1 MNSREAAYRI
11 IEEVE
16 VHDAY
21 LNLTLPRYLN
31 QFTEQDARFITE
43 LVSGVYRNRSFLDF
57 AIATEAKRDLEKV
70 DPPLRDI
77 LRIGA
82 YQVLFMRTENYAA
95 VSETVN
101 LVSLTRLASARGF
114 VNATLRKLCEHDLK
128 HYQELIEVSSDNV
141 WEKLAL
147 LYSHPLWIVKAAAEA
162 LFSNQTEV
170 EALLK
175 RNNEVPSVTLVSRAG
190 IFKDGDSSLFSP
202 YAMRIQE
209 NPFRHPLVL
218 ERKAQVQDE
227 GSQLVA
233 QILGYFPIEGT
244 DSSWLDLCS
253 GPGGK
258 AMLLK
263 QFAVGRNAKLTA
275 VELHPHR
282 AELVED
288 ALRDIDG
295 DSSVEI
301 ADGRDSKFATG
312 NFDRVLV
319 DAPCLGLGALRRR
332 AESRWRKKASD
343 LTDLVPLQKALLEN
357 ALKAVRPGGV
367 VGYVTCSWHL
377 AESDYLI
384 ADILKTHS
392 DIEIQDI
399 NHGLMAVPHLKRA
412 DDLLYSDKFLRLWP
426 HKHDTDGMFMAVL
439 KRH

>member
-16 VHDAY
+16 VQDAY

-31 QFTEQDARFITE
+31 QCSEQDARFITE

-57 AIATEAKRDLEKV
+57 AIATEAKRDLDKV

-82 YQVLFMRTENYAA
+82 YQILFMRTENYAA

-114 VNATLRKLCEHDLK
+114 VNATLRQLSEHNLG
-128 HYQELIEVSSDNV
+128 HYQELIKVNTANI
-141 WEKLAL
+141 WEQLSL

-162 LFSNQTEV
+162 LFSNQSDV
-170 EALLK
+170 EALLQ
-175 RNNEVPSVTLVSRAG
+175 RNNEVPSVTLVSRDG
-190 IFKDGDSSLFSP
+190 ILNEGELSLFSP
-202 YAMRIQE
+202 YAKRIQE
-209 NPFRHPLVL
+209 NPYRHPLVL

-233 QILGYFPIEGT
+233 QILGYFPIEGS
-244 DSSWLDLCS
+244 DSLWLDLCS

-263 QFAVGRNAKLTA
+263 QIAAGLNAKLTA
-275 VELHPHR
+275 VEIHPHR
-282 AELVED
+282 AELVVE

-295 DSSVEI
+295 ESLVEI
-301 ADGRDSKFATG
+301 ADGRDPKFASG
-312 NFDRVLV
+312 KFDRVLV

-343 LTDLVPLQKALLEN
+343 LTDLVPLQKSLLEN

-384 ADILKTHS
+384 ADILKTHT
-392 DIEIQDI
+392 DVEIQDI
-399 NHGLMAVPHLKRA
+399 NQGILAVPHLKHTDALFAR
-412 DDLLYSDKFLRLWP
+412 DKFLRLWP

>member
-1 MNSREAAYRI
+1 MNSREAAYQI

-21 LNLTLPRYLN
+21 LNLILPRYLN
-31 QFTEQDARFITE
+31 QFSEQDARFITE

-57 AIATEAKRDLEKV
+57 AIASEAKRDLDKV

-114 VNATLRKLCEHDLK
+114 VNATLRKLSEHDLRY
-128 HYQELIEVSSDNV
+128 YQEIIEGSTPNT
-141 WEKLAL
+141 WERLSL
-147 LYSHPLWIVKAAAEA
+147 LYSHPLWIVKSAAEA
-162 LFSNQTEV
+162 LFSNQSDV
-170 EALLK
+170 EALLQ
-175 RNNEVPSVTLVSRAG
+175 RNNEVPSVTLVSRDG
-190 IFKDGDSSLFSP
+190 ILTGSESLFSP
-202 YAMRIQE
+202 YAMRVQE
-209 NPFRHPLVL
+209 NPYRHPLVL

-227 GSQLVA
+227 GSQVVA
-233 QILGYFPIEGT
+233 QILGHFPIEGT
-244 DSSWLDLCS
+244 DSAWLDLCS

-263 QFAVGRNAKLTA
+263 QIAAGRNAKLTA
-275 VELHPHR
+275 IEVHSHR
-282 AELVED
+282 AELVEE
-288 ALRDIDG
+288 ALRGIDG
-295 DSSVEI
+295 NSVVEI
-301 ADGRDSKFATG
+301 ADGRDSAFATG
-312 NFDRVLV
+312 KFDRVLV

-377 AESDYLI
+377 AESDYLV
-384 ADILKTHS
+384 ADIVKAHP
-392 DIEIQDI
+392 DVEIQDI
-399 NHGLMAVPHLKRA
+399 NQGIMAVPHLKRA
-412 DDLLYSDKFLRLWP
+412 DDLIADDKFLRLWP